1 MWVKLTEDIV
11 DQLAQLLLV
20 AYENMVMLLWRRC
33 ALVSVG
39 RENKVKENKY
49 VAPPQWRTKFEPHYI
64 RHDERTSVAFHLQ
77 NFSTYSSVSPLGCW
91 LFEEIRSPVSQ
102 ANQGGRV
109 ESLTDSRRQNAH
121 NLNT

>member
-64 RHDERTSVAFHLQ
+64 RHDERTSVAFHLEK
-77 NFSTYSSVSPLGCW
+77 F
-91 LFEEIRSPVSQ
+91 
-102 ANQGGRV
+102 
-109 ESLTDSRRQNAH
+109 
-121 NLNT
+121 